1 MKNLSIEELY
11 VIALEIGVEDADLN
25 EFLEENFEESDDED
39 NEE

>member
-11 VIALEIGVEDADLN
+11 VIALEIGVEDTDLN